1 MSSLPKSGKITRENV
16 MSLSGIFPAFYYD
29 LDRTCFQSFP
39 LKFPLTTKS
48 VLLPHRF
55 LRHFQSCQTQ
65 PGFIFGNRHKMI
77 IVLLDHIN
85 KELACF

>member
-1 MSSLPKSGKITRENV
+1 MSSLQKKREDYQRKRDV
-16 MSLSGIFPAFYYD
+16 SPRYLPAFYYD

-55 LRHFQSCQTQ
+55 LRHF
-65 PGFIFGNRHKMI
+65 P
-77 IVLLDHIN
+77 
-85 KELACF
+85 ELPDPAWLYFWKSS